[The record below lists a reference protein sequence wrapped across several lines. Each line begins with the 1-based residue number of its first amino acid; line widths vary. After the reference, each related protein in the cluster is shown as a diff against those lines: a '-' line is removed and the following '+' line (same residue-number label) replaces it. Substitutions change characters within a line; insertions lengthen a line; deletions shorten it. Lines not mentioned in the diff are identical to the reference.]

1 MGIRLRGARQGRRIA
16 TGAAVLAT
24 ALGLGLGGLPTTA
37 EAATSKPVV
46 VGFGDSVPAGLHCS
60 CQSMITQYADEI
72 GGTAQN
78 LSSSGSTSLNLV
90 HLLNTARAWNAVKSA
105 SVVVIMTGAN
115 DYTSAFD
122 AVSNGASTS
131 QYNSVA
137 NSVKA
142 NVTAAVKRIRYINP
156 NADVVVVDYW
166 GAMEAG
172 KVAQENYNAATQYAA
187 LKATESV
194 DGALWQVATSQHT
207 YWVSTYN
214 VFYKTPSTDITGLL
228 LSDGNHLSPAGTS
241 LVAGALN
248 AVLSL

>member
-1 MGIRLRGARQGRRIA
+1 MGIRLRGERRGRRIA
-16 TGAAVLAT
+16 TSAAVAAT
-24 ALGLGLGGLPTTA
+24 ALGLSLGGLPTA
-37 EAATSKPVV
+37 ADAATAKPVV

-60 CQSMITQYADEI
+60 CANMITQYANDI

-90 HLLNTARAWNAVKSA
+90 HLLQTARAWNAVKSA

-122 AVSNGASTS
+122 SVSNGASSSRYT
-131 QYNSVA
+131 SVA
-137 NSVKA
+137 NQVES

-156 NADVVVVDYW
+156 KADVVIVDYW

-172 KVAQENYNAATQYAA
+172 NVAAQNYNAATQAAA

-194 DGALWQVATSQHT
+194 DGALWAVAKAQRT

-214 VFYKTPSTDITGLL
+214 VFYKTPSTNITNLL
-228 LSDGNHLSPAGTS
+228 ASDGNHLSAAGTS
-241 LVAGALN
+241 LIAGALN
-248 AVLSL
+248 AVLSI